1 MSSQI
6 PLVDYINLRGKPH
19 LTANECINC
28 GARFF
33 GRRNA
38 YANCFGTE
46 FNTVD
51 VETDGEVLA
60 FSIVAFAAPGI
71 DVPFVLE
78 AINCGGTSVNA
89 NIINTPAD
97 PKNISLGKKVTL
109 ATYSMGRDDHGIE
122 AIGFGFEPAA

>member
-6 PLVDYINLRGKPH
+6 PLVDYINLGGKPH

-60 FSIVAFAAPGI
+60 VSIVAFAAPGI
-71 DVPFVLE
+71 DVPFVSA

-89 NIINTPAD
+89 NIINTTAD